1 MNDILFWVLILL
13 LVVASIITIIKF
25 LIVFK
30 RFREHENNSDTSD
43 KGSTIDIHNPPNRGS
58 NVITPKNP
66 HVIVFPLP
74 EDDSRQ
80 TISRKHPTNCKNC
93 GAVLHSNICEF
104 CGTEYT

>member
-13 LVVASIITIIKF
+13 LVVASIITIIMF
-25 LIVFK
+25 LIVSK

-43 KGSTIDIHNPPNRGS
+43 KGSTIDIHNPPNCGS
-58 NVITPKNP
+58 NVMSPKNR

-80 TISRKHPTNCKNC
+80 TTSKNHPTNCKNC